1 MLEKILCFVVVSR
14 RRVVLLERG
23 YMRGGFTLLFLGLA
37 ASLGAPSN
45 AQTSGGTYSINFYAI
60 TSGGSALRGSCFVVS
75 GSVAQVAPGY
85 SSGGIYALYSGY
97 QFPVPVAAAGDEI
110 FFNGF
115 EECGQ

>member
-1 MLEKILCFVVVSR
+1 MR
-14 RRVVLLERG
+14 RGFNWLL
-23 YMRGGFTLLFLGLA
+23 LGLA
-37 ASLGAPSN
+37 ASLGTPSN

-60 TSGGSALRGSCFVVS
+60 TSGGNTLRGKCFFVS

-97 QFPVPVAAAGDEI
+97 QFPVSTTSAPGDEI

-115 EECGQ
+115 EGCGQ